1 MNDKIGDYPN
11 ISELILNNSTRIL
24 SLSDIHGDIHSLI
37 IALRDCGDVIKK
49 DNFIHDKEDNELE
62 TLLNIDISEKDNNYI
77 DSLNYYWIGNDT
89 HVVIIGDFLDI
100 NRNSNLILNTIE
112 YPQIEIK
119 IFRFIN
125 AINKLA
131 KNNGGRIIKM
141 FGNHEIYN
149 MLGHKQFIKKYSFPN
164 TFKLHNY
171 YRGCN
176 RVKCFKYGNEG
187 YKLMLENGM
196 YILFKINN
204 NLFVHGGPTNNFDFN
219 DYNRINN
226 IINNNNNYDYNDI
239 KKEINKFCNLNSN
252 LSPLW
257 TRIFGN
263 FTLINKRIYDNDEF
277 CNNVKKLLIKIK
289 GNEFFK
295 DDIKK
300 LRIIVGHCVQ
310 SLSTIFDNKNITFNY
325 INPQETTNIK
335 EVLEPKL
342 EKIINDDKRSVPN
355 KLTLIDEYKSD
366 YLKNK
371 FNIDHLLDSNKLT
384 INNNNDYDIKYRGF
398 ANLKK
403 KIVFGI
409 TMECDNDLNSADNYI
424 YKVDVGGSRGF
435 DSSLLPSKKDIKNL
449 SYEELEN
456 KYYLSRTPQILEI
469 QNNKPKIL
477 RSLLSNTKIHQ
488 PRKNVNDSYTDNQ
501 QKQTQKYKYNNKNDI
516 DEYKYKKYK
525 YKYNLL
531 KNIYL
536 LYY

>member
-1 MNDKIGDYPN
+1 MNDKIGNYPN

-37 IALRDCGDVIKK
+37 IALRDCGEIIKK
-49 DNFIHDKEDNELE
+49 DNFIHDKEDEELE
-62 TLLNIDISEKDNNYI
+62 SLLKIDISDKDNDYI
-77 DSLNYYWIGNDT
+77 DSLNYYWVGSDT
-89 HVVIIGDFLDI
+89 HVVIIGDFLDVI
-100 NRNSNLILNTIE
+100 RNSNLISNIIE

-125 AINKLA
+125 AINKQA
-131 KNNGGRIIKM
+131 MTKGGRIIKM

-149 MLGHKQFIKKYSFPN
+149 MMGKKNFIKKYSFPN
-164 TFKLHNY
+164 TFNLHNY
-171 YRGCN
+171 YRGHN
-176 RVKCFKYGNEG
+176 RVECFKYGNEG

-219 DYNRINN
+219 DYNKINN
-226 IINNNNNYDYNDI
+226 IINNNNDYYYI
-239 KKEINKFCNLNSN
+239 KTEIKKFCNYESN
-252 LSPLW
+252 LSPLL

-263 FTLINKRIYDNDEF
+263 LTLINKRIYDNDEF

-310 SLSTIFDNKNITFNY
+310 SLSTIFNNKNITFNY
-325 INPQETTNIK
+325 INTQETNNIK

-342 EKIINDDKRSVPN
+342 EKINNDDKRGVPN

-366 YLKNK
+366 YL
-371 FNIDHLLDSNKLT
+371 IDKYKSDYLLDSNKLT
-384 INNNNDYDIKYRGF
+384 INNNNDYDVKYRGF
-398 ANLKK
+398 ANLEKR
-403 KIVFGI
+403 IVFGI

-424 YKVDVGGSRGF
+424 YKVDVGASRGF
-435 DSSLLPSKKDIKNL
+435 DNNLLFTKKDIEKL
-449 SYEELEN
+449 SNEELEN

-469 QNNKPKIL
+469 QNDKPKII

-488 PRKNVNDSYTDNQ
+488 PREY
-501 QKQTQKYKYNNKNDI
+501 
-516 DEYKYKKYK
+516 EYKYKKYK
-525 YKYNLL
+525 NKYFYLL